1 MATKISTEILTII
14 LRNVQSSRLTQDL
27 YPSLLVNRIWC
38 KVTIPLLWELTFGKK
53 CYKDDKRKLKK
64 KALCI
69 RTYISCMDTQA
80 RTLLTQ
86 NGFNLSSSPPQAI
99 FDYPSFTHKF
109 IIKNLVYFIS
119 IYSQQIIDRCTFL
132 EYFKLHEK
140 FSKKNRNYGDLITT
154 ILDLPG
160 APKVFKKL
168 ESFTAIIRNNE
179 QIRPLY
185 ESLALILKFIN
196 VQKRLENITIY
207 ASNLDCNSLLWAIIS
222 QKETLKSLYLMSA
235 NFSHFKEKSS
245 PIGQFTSLQK
255 LYIENCDG
263 LDNSDCLFLASSFT
277 QLNSFHYFH
286 TRNQFNGYAQEFII
300 KILETA
306 STNLR
311 NICLVLHRKIT
322 FGKFSTIMNY
332 CTKIVELALYNLNP
346 EQVIAIF
353 NNNFNELRKFSFGC
367 GGDGFDANELL
378 CKMAENIPKSLETIK
393 IIMFYENQWIF
404 SADSLRKFF
413 EGWHHKGGRNKR
425 IIVKRPKKA
434 RLFTLSDENIKVIEE
449 YGVQF
454 DIE

>member
-132 EYFKLHEK
+132 DYFKLHEK
-140 FSKKNRNYGDLITT
+140 SKKIHNYSDIIGS

-160 APKVFKKL
+160 APKVFKRL
-168 ESFTAIIRNNE
+168 EIFTAIIRNNE

-185 ESLALILKFIN
+185 ESLALIS
-196 VQKRLENITIY
+196 IY

-222 QKETLKSLYLMSA
+222 QKEILRSLRLISA
-235 NFSHFKEKSS
+235 SFSHFKEKLL
-245 PIGQFTSLQK
+245 PIGQFTSLQE

-263 LDNSDCLFLASSFT
+263 LDNSDCLFLVSSFT
-277 QLNSFHYFH
+277 QLNSFRYFH
-286 TRNQFNGYAQEFII
+286 TRNLFNGYAQEFII

-306 STNLR
+306 NTNLR
-311 NICLVLHRKIT
+311 NICLVIHPKIT
-322 FGKFSTIMNY
+322 FDKFSTIINY
-332 CTKIVELALYNLNP
+332 CTKIVELTLYNLNP

-393 IIMFYENQWIF
+393 IMMFYKNQWTF
-404 SADSLRKFF
+404 RAVSLRKFF
-413 EGWHHKGGRNKR
+413 EGWHRIGDGNKR